1 MVFCCLFE
9 VLEQSV
15 RLKHNSGELGSDL
28 GVIPRFS
35 ESERCDL
42 DWGLETEFGGDL
54 LDCGL
59 QGILIYSGL
68 EVFHVDVFIIK
79 FFFSFVSELLE
90 GFAVDNV
97 LERDSAVILGSG
109 LGLLSLSTGL
119 KPNEADRSFV
129 DGVDLDVDADET
141 EILEVLLDLQSD
153 LIDFFIE
160 EFIIIEDFVGELHCL
175 IVPEEQT
182 LILDLIPG
190 ESIPAEGYDSFSFQF
205 VNLFFIDLLDEGVS
219 FSIFFELDIQELS
232 LFRKVRVFIKFGVE
246 DGSES

>member
-1 MVFCCLFE
+1 M
-9 VLEQSV
+9 
-15 RLKHNSGELGSDL
+15 
-28 GVIPRFS
+28 
-35 ESERCDL
+35 
-42 DWGLETEFGGDL
+42 
-54 LDCGL
+54 
-59 QGILIYSGL
+59 
-68 EVFHVDVFIIK
+68 
-79 FFFSFVSELLE
+79 
-90 GFAVDNV
+90 
-97 LERDSAVILGSG
+97 
-109 LGLLSLSTGL
+109 GLLSLSTGL
-119 KPNEADRSFV
+119 KPNEADGSFV